1 MGAVGHFPSPDPFG
15 GSVMSDPLKL
25 MTPDE
30 AAELIGMSVSWLRRS
45 SLTKTKFGS
54 KTMYRRDHVAA
65 FIRAAAQEAD
75 QPRPAAGRARG
86 PRAVAS

>member
-1 MGAVGHFPSPDPFG
+1 MK
-15 GSVMSDPLKL
+15 DPLQL
-25 MTPDE
+25 LTPDE

-65 FIRAAAQEAD
+65 FIKAAAQPTEE
-75 QPRPAAGRARG
+75 PRAASRRPRG